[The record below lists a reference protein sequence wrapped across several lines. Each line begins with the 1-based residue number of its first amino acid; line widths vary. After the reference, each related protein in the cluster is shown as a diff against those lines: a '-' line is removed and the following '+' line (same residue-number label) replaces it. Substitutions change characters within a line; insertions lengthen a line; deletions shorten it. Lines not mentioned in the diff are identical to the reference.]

1 MAFEV
6 FSICSLPWTLSCSS
20 PGASVGVRAI
30 LARFVVVVQVREAAP
45 TRPQTVPG
53 SRGVKVCEARGE
65 QAYWHTHACIVL
77 S

>member
-30 LARFVVVVQVREAAP
+30 LARFVVALALLYELHDHHKPCQDRA
-45 TRPQTVPG
+45 G
-53 SRGVKVCEARGE
+53 
-65 QAYWHTHACIVL
+65 
-77 S
+77 